1 MVKVISWNIAHREE
15 AWRALCDTDAD
26 IALVQEAT
34 EPPADMPPSFEYR
47 PATWRT
53 AGAGHRPWRAAVV
66 KLSNRIDVQWLEPTP
81 IENARDGDLTV
92 SRAGTLDAAIVTPPT
107 GEAFVVVSM
116 YALWE
121 KPHPTTSSSW
131 IYADG
136 SVHRLISDISVF
148 VGQQLGHRILAAGD
162 HARSRLTPYVGI
174 GAGIGLTELD
184 YGDLWARNPDPG
196 AIGTAA
202 GLLNDAEIRR
212 NLAATTTSKQAEL
225 HDRLTGYQV
234 LGGADYALSEAVSLG
249 VKIRWVRFG
258 RFTADD
264 IEWERLRSHASQ
276 LRLDGS
282 ELVTFRIRT
291 DGALS
296 LVGVSLSMRYTF

>member
-1 MVKVISWNIAHREE
+1 MVKVISWNIAHREQ
-15 AWRALCDTDAD
+15 AWHALCDTDAD

-53 AGAGHRPWRAAVV
+53 AGAGHRPWRAAVI

-121 KPHPTTSSSW
+121 KPYPTTSSSW

-162 HARSRLTPYVGI
+162 LNILHG
-174 GAGIGLTELD
+174 
-184 YGDLWARNPDPG
+184 YGDHGSGYWACGWRITTQP
-196 AIGTAA
+196 AI
-202 GLLNDAEIRR
+202 R
-212 NLAATTTSKQAEL
+212 
-225 HDRLTGYQV
+225 
-234 LGGADYALSEAVSLG
+234 
-249 VKIRWVRFG
+249 
-258 RFTADD
+258 
-264 IEWERLRSHASQ
+264 
-276 LRLDGS
+276 
-282 ELVTFRIRT
+282 
-291 DGALS
+291 
-296 LVGVSLSMRYTF
+296 

>member
-1 MVKVISWNIAHREE
+1 
-15 AWRALCDTDAD
+15 
-26 IALVQEAT
+26 
-34 EPPADMPPSFEYR
+34 MPPSFEYR

-162 HARSRLTPYVGI
+162 LNILHG
-174 GAGIGLTELD
+174 
-184 YGDLWARNPDPG
+184 YGDHGSGYWASRYTTVFDRMRVLAPFAVGDVTYPLARKG
-196 AIGTAA
+196 AYATEQVA
-202 GLLNDAEIRR
+202 GAMSGR
-212 NLAATTTSKQAEL
+212 NLLHRNVLTSQHQQRTAQAPDATYHFRFPTRDRARMLRFRCRVPAE
-225 HDRLTGYQV
+225 
-234 LGGADYALSEAVSLG
+234 SS
-249 VKIRWVRFG
+249 
-258 RFTADD
+258 
-264 IEWERLRSHASQ
+264 AS
-276 LRLDGS
+276 
-282 ELVTFRIRT
+282 
-291 DGALS
+291 
-296 LVGVSLSMRYTF
+296 

>member
-26 IALVQEAT
+26 IALVQEAP
-34 EPPADMPPSFEYR
+34 EPQADMPPAFEYR

-162 HARSRLTPYVGI
+162 
-174 GAGIGLTELD
+174 
-184 YGDLWARNPDPG
+184 
-196 AIGTAA
+196 
-202 GLLNDAEIRR
+202 LNILHGYEE
-212 NLAATTTSKQAEL
+212 SQA
-225 HDRLTGYQV
+225 H
-234 LGGADYALSEAVSLG
+234 S
-249 VKIRWVRFG
+249 
-258 RFTADD
+258 
-264 IEWERLRSHASQ
+264 
-276 LRLDGS
+276 
-282 ELVTFRIRT
+282 
-291 DGALS
+291 
-296 LVGVSLSMRYTF
+296 

>member
-34 EPPADMPPSFEYR
+34 EPPADMQPSFEYR

-162 HARSRLTPYVGI
+162 LNILHG
-174 GAGIGLTELD
+174 
-184 YGDLWARNPDPG
+184 YGDHGSGYWASRYTTVFDRMRALGLSFVGPQAPAGRRADPWPDELPRTSHNVPTYYTNHQLPVTATRQLDFVFASHGLAEQCQVSARNEPDAWGPS
-196 AIGTAA
+196 
-202 GLLNDAEIRR
+202 D
-212 NLAATTTSKQAEL
+212 
-225 HDRLTGYQV
+225 HCQV
-234 LGGADYALSEAVSLG
+234 HIVMA
-249 VKIRWVRFG
+249 
-258 RFTADD
+258 
-264 IEWERLRSHASQ
+264 
-276 LRLDGS
+276 
-282 ELVTFRIRT
+282 
-291 DGALS
+291 
-296 LVGVSLSMRYTF
+296 